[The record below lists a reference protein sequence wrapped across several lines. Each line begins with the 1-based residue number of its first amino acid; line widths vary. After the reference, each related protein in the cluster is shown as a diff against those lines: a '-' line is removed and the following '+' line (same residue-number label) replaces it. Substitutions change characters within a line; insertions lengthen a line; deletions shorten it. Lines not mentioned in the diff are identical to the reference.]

1 MRLLLLIV
9 TLCLAQPLVA
19 QDTDL
24 DERKRRLAEISAGAE
39 GNEEITVPELLP
51 GVEAEAETRRKY
63 HEALR
68 AYYDYRVEGLEHRKK
83 VFKWQLFSARLI
95 FGIVIGVVTIGLVF
109 AAIQFRLDMKR
120 MAEGAA
126 RESPDTE
133 LEVSTSGFK
142 VSSSILGVIIL
153 SLSLG
158 FFYLYLV
165 YVYPIEDIW

>member
-1 MRLLLLIV
+1 MRLVLLILI
-9 TLCLAQPLVA
+9 LCCAQGVFA
-19 QDTDL
+19 QDADVE
-24 DERKRRLAEISAGAE
+24 ERKRRLAEISNAGD
-39 GNEEITVPELLP
+39 GEITVPDLLP
-51 GVEAEAETRRKY
+51 GVEAEAETQRKY

-68 AYYDYRVEGLEHRKK
+68 AYYDYRVDGLEHRKR

-95 FGIVIGVVTIGLVF
+95 FAIVLGVVAIGLIF
-109 AAIQFRLDMKR
+109 AAIQFRMDMR
-120 MAEGAA
+120 RVGEGKASETA
-126 RESPDTE
+126 NTE
-133 LEVSTSGFK
+133 LEVSASGLK